1 MKILVTGADGQLG
14 TDLCELLRTQ
24 SHEVVAPG
32 LDELDFLKPD
42 TIIQQVEH
50 HQPDWV
56 INCAA
61 YTQVDQAEQ
70 DADVAFA
77 INRDAAATLARTVKE
92 NAGRLL
98 HISTDFIFDGNQQ
111 APYKE
116 EAEAKPLCVYGQS
129 KWEGERAVLEID
141 PGVLVVRTAWV
152 YGVHGANFVK
162 TILRLAGERQELK
175 IVADQLGTPSWTQ
188 DIASVLLT
196 LMNQQ
201 AHGIYHYTNE
211 GQASWYEFAC
221 AIVDEARSAG
231 FKLVVEEVLPIPAEE
246 YPTPAE
252 RPKYSVLDKSKI
264 SPLLDQPIP
273 QWRTSLKK
281 MLEELH
287 ACHDYS

>member
-14 TDLCELLRTQ
+14 TDLCGLLGRQ
-24 SHEVVAPG
+24 SHEVIAPG
-32 LDELDFLKPD
+32 LDVLDFLKPD
-42 TIIQQVEH
+42 TIIAQVKH
-50 HQPDWV
+50 HQPEWV

-70 DADVAFA
+70 DADKAFA
-77 INRDAAATLARTVKE
+77 INRDAAATLARIVKE
-92 NAGRLL
+92 TNGRLC
-98 HISTDFIFDGNQQ
+98 HISTDFIFDGEQQ
-111 APYKE
+111 IPYKE
-116 EAEAKPLCVYGQS
+116 EAAAKPLGVYGQS
-129 KWEGERAVLEID
+129 KWEGERAVLERD
-141 PGVLVVRTAWV
+141 PEALILRTAWV

-188 DIASVLLT
+188 DIARVLIT
-196 LMNQQ
+196 LINQK

-211 GQASWYEFAC
+211 GQTSWYEFAS
-221 AIVDEARSAG
+221 AIVEEARLAG
-231 FKLVVEEVLPIPAEE
+231 FKLVVETVLPITTED
-246 YPTPAE
+246 YPTPAQ

-264 SPLLDQPIP
+264 RSLLEQPIP